1 MASSPDHPGVL
12 PPFSSVPEDVDAVVA
27 AQADLQ
33 AIRDQLTRRINRF
46 THPSRLINQ
55 LALADWRCGESVRA
69 LAQLIGRS
77 P

>member
-12 PPFSSVPEDVDAVVA
+12 PSFSSVPEDVDAVVA
-27 AQADLQ
+27 AEAQLQ

-55 LALADWRCGESVRA
+55 LALADWRCSESGA
-69 LAQLIGRS
+69 HWHS
-77 P
+77 